1 MDCPTHLMRLAVGDE
16 DVSVVR
22 EDALSCAVARVA
34 SCAGEGWPGDIATHV
49 RGLELRGSVALASPG
64 SWSPLEGS
72 RAVV

>member
-1 MDCPTHLMRLAVGDE
+1 MRLAVGDE

-49 RGLELRGSVALASPG
+49 RGLELRRPVALAPPG
-64 SWSPLEGS
+64 GRAPLEGA
-72 RAVV
+72 RAIV

>member
-1 MDCPTHLMRLAVGDE
+1 MRLAVGDE

-49 RGLELRGSVALASPG
+49 RGLELRGLIALAPPG
-64 SWSPLEGS
+64 GRPPLEGA
-72 RAVV
+72 RAIV